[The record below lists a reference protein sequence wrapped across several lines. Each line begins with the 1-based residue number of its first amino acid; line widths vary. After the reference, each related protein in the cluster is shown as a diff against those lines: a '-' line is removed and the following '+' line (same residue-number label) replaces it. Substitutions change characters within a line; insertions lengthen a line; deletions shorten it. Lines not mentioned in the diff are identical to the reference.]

1 MADQDNDQK
10 TEQPTDKKVSEAMEQ
25 GQFARSQELQIVC
38 ILGATL
44 WVLSLTTSTMAI
56 ELHDLAVNV
65 FSQLGRIRLQLD
77 TVPTHLMSIVV
88 VGGKLLGPV
97 VGAAAIAALLAGGFQ
112 SGFQLT
118 PKALEF
124 KPERLNPVE
133 GFQRIFSKATLV
145 HAGIDLMKLLAI
157 GFVLWTVARNLMKD
171 PIFNSPV
178 EPAYLGDYLQ
188 RATTAFLSR
197 LLLALGVIAAI
208 SYSYEKYKTHNDLM
222 MSREEI
228 KEEHRQAEGDANSKA
243 AMRRMARRLMQRQ
256 MLAAV
261 PTADVVVTNPTHYAV
276 ALKYERGVDAAPVVL
291 AKGENGFAQRIK
303 ALAAENGVPMVE
315 NRPVARALYAFG
327 KVGEA
332 IPGNLYQAVAEI
344 LAFVYRTHRYYF
356 FRLKSRRA
364 ELAAEAEA
372 PRATPAL
379 KGLSA

>member
-10 TEQPTDKKVSEAMEQ
+10 TEQPTDKKVSEAMER

-38 ILGATL
+38 ILGAAL
-44 WVLSLTTSTMAI
+44 WVLSLTTSTMAT

-65 FSQLGRIRLQLD
+65 FSQLGHIRLQLD

-88 VGGKLLGPV
+88 VGAKLLGPV
-97 VGAAAIAALLAGGFQ
+97 VGAGAIAALLAGGFQ

-145 HAGIDLMKLLAI
+145 HAGIDLLKLLAI
-157 GFVLWTVARNLMKD
+157 GFVLWTVAQNLMKD

-178 EPAYLGDYLQ
+178 EPAYVGDYLQ

-303 ALAAENGVPMVE
+303 ALAAEHGVPMVE

-364 ELAAEAEA
+364 ELAAEA
-372 PRATPAL
+372 PRATPAM

>member
-1 MADQDNDQK
+1 
-10 TEQPTDKKVSEAMEQ
+10 MER

-38 ILGATL
+38 ILGAAL
-44 WVLSLTTSTMAI
+44 WVLSLTTSTMAT

-65 FSQLGRIRLQLD
+65 FSQLGHIRLQLD

-88 VGGKLLGPV
+88 VGAKLLGPV
-97 VGAAAIAALLAGGFQ
+97 VGAGAIAALLAGGFQ

-145 HAGIDLMKLLAI
+145 HAGIDLLKLLAI
-157 GFVLWTVARNLMKD
+157 GFVLWTVAQNLMKD

-178 EPAYLGDYLQ
+178 EPAYVGDYLQ

-276 ALKYERGVDAAPVVL
+276 ALKYERGVDQAPVVL

-364 ELAAEAEA
+364 ELAAEA
-372 PRATPAL
+372 PRATPAM

>member
-10 TEQPTDKKVSEAMEQ
+10 TEQPTDKKVSEAMER

-38 ILGATL
+38 ILGAAL
-44 WVLSLTTSTMAI
+44 WVLSLTTSTMAT

-65 FSQLGRIRLQLD
+65 FSQLRHIRLQLD

-88 VGGKLLGPV
+88 VGAKLLGPV
-97 VGAAAIAALLAGGFQ
+97 VGAGAIAALLAGGFQ

-145 HAGIDLMKLLAI
+145 HAGIDLLKLLAI
-157 GFVLWTVARNLMKD
+157 GFVLWTVAQNLMKD

-178 EPAYLGDYLQ
+178 EPAYVGDYLQ

-276 ALKYERGVDAAPVVL
+276 ALKYERGVDQAPVVL

-364 ELAAEAEA
+364 ELAAEA
-372 PRATPAL
+372 PRATPAM

>member
-10 TEQPTDKKVSEAMEQ
+10 TEQPTDKKVSEAMER

-38 ILGATL
+38 ILGAAL
-44 WVLSLTTSTMAI
+44 WVLSLTTSTMAT

-65 FSQLGRIRLQLD
+65 FSQLGHIRLQLD

-88 VGGKLLGPV
+88 VGAKLLGPV
-97 VGAAAIAALLAGGFQ
+97 VGAGAIAALLAGGFQ

-145 HAGIDLMKLLAI
+145 HAGIDLLKLLAI
-157 GFVLWTVARNLMKD
+157 GFVLWTVAQNLMKD

-178 EPAYLGDYLQ
+178 EPAYVGDYLQ

-303 ALAAENGVPMVE
+303 ALAAENG
-315 NRPVARALYAFG
+315 
-327 KVGEA
+327 
-332 IPGNLYQAVAEI
+332 
-344 LAFVYRTHRYYF
+344 
-356 FRLKSRRA
+356 
-364 ELAAEAEA
+364 
-372 PRATPAL
+372 
-379 KGLSA
+379 

>member
-1 MADQDNDQK
+1 MSDDSDQK
-10 TEQPTDKKVSEAMEQ
+10 TEQPTDKKVSEAMER
-25 GQFARSQELQIVC
+25 GQFARSQELQTVC

-44 WVLSLTTSTMAI
+44 WVLSLTTSAMAS
-56 ELHDLAVNV
+56 ELHDLAVNI

-77 TVPTHLMSIVV
+77 TVPTHLMSIIV

-97 VGAAAIAALLAGGFQ
+97 LGAAAIAALLAGGFQ

-118 PKALEF
+118 PKALEI
-124 KPERLNPVE
+124 KIERLNPVE

-145 HAGIDLMKLLAI
+145 HSGIDLLKLIAI

-171 PIFNSPV
+171 PIFSAPV
-178 EPAYLGDYLQ
+178 EAAYLGDYLQ
-188 RATTAFLSR
+188 RATAAFLSR
-197 LLLALGVIAAI
+197 LLLALGVIAAV
-208 SYSYEKYKTHNDLM
+208 SYSYEKFKTHNDLM

-276 ALKYERGVDAAPVVL
+276 ALKYERGVDSAPVVL
-291 AKGENGFAQRIK
+291 AKGENGFAKRIK

-327 KVGEA
+327 QVGEA
-332 IPGNLYQAVAEI
+332 IPGSLYQAVAEI

-364 ELAAEAEA
+364 ELAAEIAA
-372 PRATPAL
+372 SRPARAL

>member
-10 TEQPTDKKVSEAMEQ
+10 TEQPTDKKVSEAMER

-38 ILGATL
+38 ILGAAL
-44 WVLSLTTSTMAI
+44 WVLSLTTSTMAT

-65 FSQLGRIRLQLD
+65 FSQLGHIRLQLD

-88 VGGKLLGPV
+88 VGAKLLGPV
-97 VGAAAIAALLAGGFQ
+97 VGAGAIAALLAGGFQ

-145 HAGIDLMKLLAI
+145 HAGIDLLKLLAI
-157 GFVLWTVARNLMKD
+157 GFVLWTVAQNLMKD

-178 EPAYLGDYLQ
+178 EPAYVGDYLQ

-276 ALKYERGVDAAPVVL
+276 ALKYERGVDQAPVVL

-364 ELAAEAEA
+364 ELAAEA
-372 PRATPAL
+372 PRATPAM

>member
-10 TEQPTDKKVSEAMEQ
+10 TEQPTDKKVSEAMER

-38 ILGATL
+38 ILGAAL
-44 WVLSLTTSTMAI
+44 WVLSLTTSTMAT

-65 FSQLGRIRLQLD
+65 FSQLGHIRLQLD

-88 VGGKLLGPV
+88 VGAKLLGPV
-97 VGAAAIAALLAGGFQ
+97 VGAGAIAALLAGGFQ

-145 HAGIDLMKLLAI
+145 HAGIDLLKLLAI
-157 GFVLWTVARNLMKD
+157 GFVLWTVAQNLMKD

-178 EPAYLGDYLQ
+178 EPAYVGDYLQ

-364 ELAAEAEA
+364 ELAAEA
-372 PRATPAL
+372 PRATPAM